1 MRQNEIP
8 PVEANEQPA
17 NRAARIRA
25 LLAAGLVLGLGA
37 TITLA
42 AWNDSEFVNGTFTAG
57 TFNLVGSTDGTTF
70 SNHAT
75 SGAAASLD
83 FTLNPTDLSPGDI
96 VYAPFAVQLD
106 GTTTSDALVAI
117 NNVAP
122 TGVVDD
128 LTYTILQPT
137 AFECDSG
144 TTGAT
149 LVAAATALGTVPG
162 SPDFALDKGT
172 LGNPGD
178 PVFLCFI
185 VTAENGLTQGQSGS
199 ATWQFQ
205 ATSQ

>member
-1 MRQNEIP
+1 MRQSEVV
-8 PVEANEQPA
+8 PVEATEKRD
-17 NRAARIRA
+17 NRAARVRA

-57 TFNLVGSTDGTTF
+57 TFNLVGSTDGSSF

-96 VYAPFAVQLD
+96 VYAPFAVELD
-106 GTTTSDALVAI
+106 ATTTSDALVAVL
-117 NNVAP
+117 NVAP
-122 TGVVDD
+122 TGTVSN
-128 LTYTILQPT
+128 LTYKLVQPA

-144 TTGAT
+144 TTGT
-149 LVAAATALGTVPG
+149 VLVPALTALGTVPG
-162 SPDFALDKGT
+162 SPGFALSKGT
-172 LGNPGD
+172 LGDPGD
-178 PVFLCFI
+178 PVFLCFT
-185 VTAENGLTQGQSGS
+185 VTAGGSLTQGQTGS

>member
-1 MRQNEIP
+1 MRHTEN
-8 PVEANEQPA
+8 PVEANERPD
-17 NRAARIRA
+17 NRAARVRA

-57 TFNLVGSTDGTTF
+57 TFNLVGSTDGSTF

-106 GTTTSDALVAI
+106 DTTTSDALVAI
-117 NNVAP
+117 TNVAAV
-122 TGVVDD
+122 GDVSD
-128 LTYTILQPT
+128 LSYKLVQPT
-137 AFECDSG
+137 TFECDAL
-144 TTGAT
+144 TTGT
-149 LVAAATALGTVPG
+149 VLIAAATAVGSVPG
-162 SPDFALDKGT
+162 SPSFALDKGT
-172 LGNPGD
+172 LGDPGD
-178 PVFLCFI
+178 PVFLCFV
-185 VTAENGLTQGQSGS
+185 VTAESGLTQGQTGS
-199 ATWQFQ
+199 ATWQFT